1 MPNVITLRD
10 PGAREY
16 LRRTNTDARLGR
28 LVAAIRLDCTLVVK
42 NNSTD
47 WQHLNDRGVTWP
59 GSQGFWLR
67 SCRAYRSPM
76 LLGSFTRPAQW

>member
-28 LVAAIRLDCTLVVK
+28 LVAAIRRVDTLIRPFHLLVK
-42 NNSTD
+42 NNSIDLIT
-47 WQHLNDRGVTWP
+47 
-59 GSQGFWLR
+59 
-67 SCRAYRSPM
+67 
-76 LLGSFTRPAQW
+76 